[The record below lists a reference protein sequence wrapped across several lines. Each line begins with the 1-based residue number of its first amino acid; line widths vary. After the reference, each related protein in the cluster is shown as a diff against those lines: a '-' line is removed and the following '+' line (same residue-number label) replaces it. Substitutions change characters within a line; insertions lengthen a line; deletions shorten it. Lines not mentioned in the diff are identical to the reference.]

1 MLGIDSAGVEVRQME
16 VGGRLIRVATRP
28 STGPLPPLLIMNGS
42 RCSVEVLAPFFE
54 ALDPSSGFIA
64 FDPPGIGGSPRP
76 RRPYLLPELSCMVST
91 LLRDLDIDSVD
102 VLGVSWGGALAQQF
116 AIQHRRRC
124 RRLILV
130 STAVGPFV
138 RPSWKIAREVVSPRR
153 FDPVRG
159 REVAVQLYG
168 GKVRE
173 DPDLLNC
180 FTGMVTNDGGERFQ
194 LLAMLGWTSLPFV
207 RLIRQRT
214 LVVHGEADWL
224 VPPFNA
230 RLLARLL
237 PHAELHLVPDGHL
250 ALITSAEDIGPVI
263 EAFRAAS

>member
-1 MLGIDSAGVEVRQME
+1 MLGIDRGVEVRQME
-16 VGGRLIRVATRP
+16 VRGRSIRVATRS
-28 STGPLPPLLIMNGS
+28 STNSLPPLLIMNGS
-42 RCSVEVLAPFFE
+42 RCSVEVLAPLLE
-54 ALDPSSGFIA
+54 ALDPATGFVC

-76 RRPYLLPELSCMVST
+76 RRPYLLPEISCMLNG
-91 LLRDLDIDSVD
+91 LLRDLDIPEAD

-116 AIQHRRRC
+116 AFQHRRRC

-130 STAVGPFV
+130 STAAVPFV
-138 RPSWKIAREVVSPRR
+138 KPSWVIAREVVAPRR

-159 REVAVQLYG
+159 RDVAIRLYG
-168 GKVRE
+168 GKVRT
-173 DPDLLNC
+173 DPDLLDV
-180 FTGMVTNDGGERFQ
+180 FKGLVTNDGGERYQQ
-194 LLAMLGWTSLPFV
+194 LALLGWTTLPFL

-214 LVVHGEADWL
+214 LVLHGDEDEL

-237 PHAELHLVPDGHL
+237 PNAQLHLVPDGHL
-250 ALITSAEDIGPVI
+250 ALVTSAQEIGPVI